1 MKYEIEIIRELQ
13 VTEIGQPQ
21 MQVGFYTQSNILYCV
36 SYSGGYPLS
45 LDILSNMTKPLQSSA
60 GQGGMSEDALLK
72 LVGMITNN
80 DVSKAV
86 FK

>member
-21 MQVGFYTQSNILYCV
+21 MQVGFYTQSNNLYCV
-36 SYSGGYPLS
+36 VFSGAYPLS
-45 LDILSNMTKPLQSSA
+45 LGILYTVLKPLQSSA
-60 GQGGMSEDALLK
+60 GQGVMSEDALLK
-72 LVGMITNN
+72 LVGMLTNN